1 MTPKVDMTEGDDSLE
16 KVARFKA
23 ALDQLIERI
32 AVLYKEKADTL
43 RVIGYASAPSAGAD
57 PLDSY
62 RAALDRAQAVAKILG
77 GAGMP
82 ANRVQPEATPGAGAG
97 NGRVEIQL
105 VPMTTAGPAQ

>member
-1 MTPKVDMTEGDDSLE
+1 LAGNSTELGVNDRE
-16 KVARFKA
+16 
-23 ALDQLIERI
+23 LIERI